1 MEELF
6 KVIAGY
12 VALGVEGI
20 GTSAIAFGAL
30 QAVFGLFR
38 ARTERPPTPFR
49 EQRKVW
55 VRFGVWLMFG
65 LEFELAAD
73 IIRSAISPTWRDI
86 GQLAAIAAIR
96 TGLNVFLERDIE
108 SIAVQEAAEH
118 APVAQVES
126 PEKVRGATAAAI

>member
-1 MEELF
+1 MEEMF
-6 KVIAGY
+6 KEIAGY
-12 VALGVEGI
+12 IALGVEAI
-20 GTSAIAFGAL
+20 GTGVIAFGAL
-30 QAVFGLFR
+30 HAVIGLFR
-38 ARTERPPTPFR
+38 ARTESPPRPFK

-96 TGLNVFLERDIE
+96 TGLNFFLERDVE
-108 SIAVQEAAEH
+108 NVAVQEAAAH
-118 APVAQVES
+118 APVARVES
-126 PEKVRGATAAAI
+126 PEKVRSAAAAAT

>member
-1 MEELF
+1 MEEMF
-6 KVIAGY
+6 KEIAGY
-12 VALGVEGI
+12 IALGVEAI
-20 GTSAIAFGAL
+20 GTVVIAFGAV
-30 QAVFGLFR
+30 QAVIGLFR
-38 ARTERPPTPFR
+38 ARTESPLRPFK

-96 TGLNVFLERDIE
+96 TGLNFFLERDVE
-108 SIAVQEAAEH
+108 NVAVQEAAAH
-118 APVAQVES
+118 APVARVES
-126 PEKVRGATAAAI
+126 PEKVRSAAASAI